1 LAPKSDTG
9 QQGRTIGDFV
19 VEGEIGGGG
28 MGVVLLG
35 RQQNLDRPAVL
46 KKLRKDLA
54 SSAEYVERFR
64 REARAAAAVHHQN
77 VVAVFDCFDYRG
89 EHYIALEYVD
99 GVDLG
104 YAIEKVRRLPPRI
117 ALIIAV
123 EVVRGLEVL
132 HARGTVHRDLKPAN
146 ILLGRSGEVKI
157 ADFGIAIDA
166 TEQGLTRPGMMIGS
180 PAYMAPEQ
188 MLGERVDFRG
198 DQFSLGVVLY
208 ESLTGVPP
216 YPESTELEVDSML
229 SRMQRER
236 YDRLRSVAPQT
247 PRLLARIIKRCLR
260 PTPRQRWA
268 ETGELRR
275 RLERRLGRVSPQDA
289 RDELA
294 AWLWERGVFEP
305 RDDDTVE
312 AAKPQL
318 RRSARRPLALAAAVL
333 AAAFVGLSAHVVGW
347 TPGSLVQGT
356 GRALAAAAD
365 RMLPDGLASGH
376 KARLTLEFEGG
387 ADVRIDWGPSASA
400 QDGFEIG
407 LKPGLHNVVVEH
419 PLLGRFERDIDL
431 EPGQKLVFAPE
442 FQDD

>member
-1 LAPKSDTG
+1 MALKSDTNPA
-9 QQGRTIGDFV
+9 GRTIGGFV

-28 MGVVLLG
+28 MGVVMLG
-35 RQQNLDRPAVL
+35 RQENLDRPVVL

-77 VVAVFDCFDYRG
+77 VVAVFDCFDFRG
-89 EHYIALEYVD
+89 DYYIALEYVD

-104 YAIEKVRRLPPRI
+104 YAIEQLRRLPPRI

-123 EVVRGLEVL
+123 EVARGLEAL

-157 ADFGIAIDA
+157 ADFGIALEA

-180 PAYMAPEQ
+180 PAYMPPEQ

-198 DQFSLGVVLY
+198 DQFSLGVVMY

-216 YPESTELEVDSML
+216 YPESTEFEVESML

-236 YDRLRSVAPQT
+236 YDKLRGVAPQT
-247 PRLLARIIKRCLR
+247 PRLLSRIIKRCLR
-260 PTPRQRWA
+260 PQAKHRWDTTA
-268 ETGELRR
+268 ELRR
-275 RLERRLGRVSPQDA
+275 KLERRIGRVSPQDA

-294 AWLWERGVFEP
+294 SWLWERGLFEP
-305 RDDDTVE
+305 RADDTVVSS
-312 AAKPQL
+312 
-318 RRSARRPLALAAAVL
+318 SARPRPRPRRRKPLALAAAVA

-347 TPGSLVQGT
+347 TPISVLQGT
-356 GRALAAAAD
+356 GRALAAVAERVLPGGKSAD
-365 RMLPDGLASGH
+365 LSI
-376 KARLTLEFEGG
+376 EFEGG
-387 ADVRIDWGPSASA
+387 ADVRIDWGPATSAES
-400 QDGFEIG
+400 GFKIA
-407 LKPGLHNVVVEH
+407 LRPGLHNIVVEH
-419 PLLGRFERDIDL
+419 PLLGRAEQDVQL
-431 EPGQKLVFAPE
+431 EPGEQLVFEPE
-442 FQDD
+442 FKRDR